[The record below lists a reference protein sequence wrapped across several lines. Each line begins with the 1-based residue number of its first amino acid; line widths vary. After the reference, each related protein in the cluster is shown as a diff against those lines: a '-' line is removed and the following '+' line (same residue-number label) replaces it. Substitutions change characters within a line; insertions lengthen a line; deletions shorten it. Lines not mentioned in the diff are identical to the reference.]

1 MHDKPRGAEDDGA
14 TTAAE
19 LDVRDQAAVLRH
31 VLSLYPQ
38 TLTES
43 ELLKEMSAGTG
54 GRSPSATATGERF
67 AISQGADCSTPR
79 PGGSF
84 RPGRRCCFT
93 NWRKSHERR
102 QTRGSRGSRAPR

>member
-14 TTAAE
+14 ATTAE

-43 ELLKEMSAGTG
+43 ELLKEMTG
-54 GRSPSATATGERF
+54 GGEEAFFDRDRYRR
-67 AISQGADCSTPR
+67 AVRDLAR
-79 PGGSF
+79 GGLLDAET
-84 RPGRRCCFT
+84 RRVIPTRAALLF
-93 NWRKSHERR
+93 HELEEL
-102 QTRGSRGSRAPR
+102 

>member
-14 TTAAE
+14 ATTAE

-43 ELLKEMSAGTG
+43 ELLKEMIG
-54 GRSPSATATGERF
+54 GGEEAFSERDRYRR
-67 AISQGADCSTPR
+67 AVRDLAR
-79 PGGSF
+79 GGLLNVEDGPVIPTRAAVLF
-84 RPGRRCCFT
+84 
-93 NWRKSHERR
+93 HELEEV
-102 QTRGSRGSRAPR
+102 A